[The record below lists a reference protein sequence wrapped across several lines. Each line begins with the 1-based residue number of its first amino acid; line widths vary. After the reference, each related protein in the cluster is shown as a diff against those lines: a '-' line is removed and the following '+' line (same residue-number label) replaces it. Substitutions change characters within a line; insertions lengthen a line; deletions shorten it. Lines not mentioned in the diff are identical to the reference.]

1 MLTNNNSNN
10 NKKQPSAPNNKIED
24 LELERIVQEPA
35 D

>member
-1 MLTNNNSNN
+1 MLTNNN
-10 NKKQPSAPNNKIED
+10 KKQLSAPKNKIED